1 MFANPIEIKSQ
12 YCASSDSLMLKD
24 IVPNTDEDKILMGLP
39 HSSRFQIPFIRIEAL
54 LQEHGLKAIDKT
66 DSGLITIARHCASDL
81 LLTPLEQKLRLE
93 FKSRYKTLQI
103 RHLNLSSQAP
113 LPADFESY
121 TFEKWRISE
130 STFRR
135 PKGSFSATYLN
146 EDGMRK
152 TFYFRFELDGN
163 LQGFKAKHN
172 LSNGTILSLEDLEA
186 THFGLSEVN
195 DIPLES
201 FESNEWILKHY
212 IRQGNII
219 LLRHLEQKPLVAR
232 HDYVDALVRD
242 GGLVITIRAQV
253 LSDGKK
259 GEIVRVR
266 TSDGRMFNAIVMNNT
281 KVLIKE

>member
-1 MFANPIEIKSQ
+1 
-12 YCASSDSLMLKD
+12 
-24 IVPNTDEDKILMGLP
+24 
-39 HSSRFQIPFIRIEAL
+39 
-54 LQEHGLKAIDKT
+54 
-66 DSGLITIARHCASDL
+66 
-81 LLTPLEQKLRLE
+81 
-93 FKSRYKTLQI
+93 
-103 RHLNLSSQAP
+103 
-113 LPADFESY
+113 
-121 TFEKWRISE
+121 
-130 STFRR
+130 
-135 PKGSFSATYLN
+135 
-146 EDGMRK
+146 MRK

-266 TSDGRMFNAIVMNNT
+266 TSDGRMFNAIVMNNA